1 MRHHDS
7 GVRALAAAACLAA
20 LVALGG
26 CGGGDRSVCAGS
38 QPCVHYVT
46 PPAVGGN
53 GAGDDGSVAQASD
66 MARST
71 PLDLGGKAD
80 AGAPVGD
87 LATVAADLAPACVP
101 TGGDCSGHNDAV
113 CCSKYCVYATNSCR

>member
-1 MRHHDS
+1 MP
-7 GVRALAAAACLAA
+7 ACVAA
-20 LVALGG
+20 LVFLVG

-53 GAGDDGSVAQASD
+53 GASGDASVADPAD
-66 MARST
+66 MARSA
-71 PLDLGGKAD
+71 PDLGGKGD
-80 AGAPVGD
+80 ASAPPSD
-87 LATVAADLAPACVP
+87 LSTVAADLAPACVP